1 MKRLAPHALV
11 IALMAAAALAGV
23 LTTPESTAAD
33 QGGVAGA
40 GAMEPKGKVPA
51 QWRLIWAENPAREAT
66 ISWSTKEATTANTVY
81 YDTRA
86 LKGDVPSYKHKVQAQ
101 ANGRHTAKTHT
112 LHYHHAKL
120 EKLEPNTAYYFCI
133 GSDDHFTREFHFI
146 TAPEGDVDLKF
157 LYGGDSRSDRGGR
170 RTMNNRM
177 RALFEADPAIL
188 CLVHGG
194 DYIAD
199 GDEVDQWSE
208 WLTDHELTVT
218 TGGRMLPVVPAR
230 GNHEAGD
237 VQYDEVWADTGGRG
251 KNYYRTMFGSQVM
264 VVNLNTEISAGGD
277 QAKWLEE
284 TLKANPKVRWQ
295 LANYHRP
302 AYPAVK
308 EPSVAKQHWV
318 PLFEK
323 YNLDVAFES
332 DGHTIKRTA
341 AIRGDKPD
349 ETGITYIGEGGLG
362 VKQRTPD
369 PERWYF
375 KGGTTGSA
383 SHVQKVTVTKET
395 LTVETILHNGK
406 VFDTWQG
413 KPRQR

>member
-1 MKRLAPHALV
+1 MNRYLPHVAVIVLMLGAAVVGMMTAPATSV
-11 IALMAAAALAGV
+11 A
-23 LTTPESTAAD
+23 EE
-33 QGGVAGA
+33 GGVAGA
-40 GAMEPKGKVPA
+40 GAAGPAGKAPA
-51 QWRLIWAENPAREAT
+51 QWRVTWGENPAREAT
-66 ISWSTKEATTANTVY
+66 ISWSTKEATEVNTVH

-101 ANGRHTAKTHT
+101 TSGRYTAKSFR

-120 EKLEPNTAYYFCI
+120 EKLEPNTAYYFCL
-133 GSDDHFTREFHFI
+133 GSDDNFTREFFFI
-146 TAPEGDVDLKF
+146 TAPDTDADLKF
-157 LYGGDSRSDRGGR
+157 LYGGDSRSDREGR
-170 RTMNNRM
+170 RTMNRRM
-177 RALFEADPAIL
+177 RELFEADPAIL

-194 DYIAD
+194 DYVAD
-199 GDEVDQWSE
+199 GSNMEQWND

-218 TGGRMLPVVPAR
+218 TAGRMLPVVPAR

-237 VQYDEVWADTGGRG
+237 VQYDEIWADTGGRG
-251 KNYYRTMFGSQVM
+251 KNYYKTMFGSQVM

-284 TLKANPKVRWQ
+284 TLKVNPKIRWQ

-332 DGHTIKRTA
+332 DGHTIKRTV

-349 ETGITYIGEGGLG
+349 ATGVTYIGEGGLG

-375 KGGTTGSA
+375 KDGKTGSA

-413 KPRQR
+413 KPRTR

>member
-1 MKRLAPHALV
+1 MKRFAPHALV
-11 IALMAAAALAGV
+11 LALMAAAALAGV
-23 LTTPESTAAD
+23 VTTPESTAAD
-33 QGGVAGA
+33 AGGVAGA
-40 GAMEPKGKVPA
+40 GAIEPKGKVPA
-51 QWRLIWAENPAREAT
+51 QWRVIWGENPAREAT
-66 ISWSTKEATTANTVY
+66 ISWSTKEATEVNTVY

-86 LKGDVPSYKHKVQAQ
+86 LKGDVPSYKHKVQAH
-101 ANGRHTAKTHT
+101 ANGRHTASSHT

-120 EKLEPNTAYYFCI
+120 EKLEPSTAYYFCI
-133 GSDDHFTREFHFI
+133 ASDDNFTREFHFI
-146 TAPEGDVDLKF
+146 TAPEGDVELKF

-177 RALFEADPAIL
+177 RALFEADPTIL

-199 GDEVDQWSE
+199 GDEVDLWSE

-218 TGGRMLPVVPAR
+218 SGGRMLPVVPAR

-251 KNYYRTMFGSQVM
+251 KNYYRTMLGSQVM

-284 TLKANPKVRWQ
+284 TLRANPKIRWQ

-332 DGHTIKRTA
+332 DGHSIKRTT

-349 ETGITYIGEGGLG
+349 ATGITYIGEGGLG

-375 KGGTTGSA
+375 KGGTTGAS

-395 LTVETILHNGK
+395 LTVETMLHNGK

-413 KPRQR
+413 KARKR

>member
-1 MKRLAPHALV
+1 MKRFAPHALV
-11 IALMAAAALAGV
+11 VALMAAAALAGV
-23 LTTPESTAAD
+23 LTTPESSAAD
-33 QGGVAGA
+33 AGGVAGA
-40 GAMEPKGKVPA
+40 GAIEPKGKTPA
-51 QWRLIWAENPAREAT
+51 QWRVTWGENPAREAT
-66 ISWSTKEATTANTVY
+66 ISWSTKEATESNTVY

-86 LKGDVPSYKHKVQAQ
+86 LKGDVPSYKHKVQARL
-101 ANGRHTAKTHT
+101 NGRHTGKTHT

-120 EKLEPNTAYYFCI
+120 DKLEPNTAYYFCI
-133 GSDDHFTREFHFI
+133 GSDENFTREFHFI
-146 TAPEGDVDLKF
+146 TAPDSDVDLKF

-177 RALFEADPAIL
+177 RALFEADPSIL

-218 TGGRMLPVVPAR
+218 SAGRMLPVVPAR

-284 TLKANPKVRWQ
+284 TLKANPKIRWQ

-318 PLFEK
+318 PLFER

-332 DGHTIKRTA
+332 DGHSIKRTI

-349 ETGITYIGEGGLG
+349 ATGVTYIGEGGLG

-413 KPRQR
+413 RRRQR